1 MDKLTILILDDE
13 ERITETLAEYLRKQ
27 EFRTFTANLPGEAF
41 KIIRTNK
48 IDIIITDVMMPQ
60 MNGIE
65 VTRKVKKQNPVIEVI
80 LISGHGNMNTV
91 IEAMRLGAIDFI
103 PKPFKFYDVQMAIE
117 RTSKFLKLQNKL
129 RKVEDHYSLIS
140 REMEGLIERDFI
152 GTSKEIKRVLD
163 LSMTAADNPDVNVL
177 ITGENGTG
185 KEIVARLIHHAS
197 CRNKFPFFPV
207 NSSAIPE
214 TLLESE
220 FFGHVKGA
228 FTGATENKKGCFE
241 LAGGGT
247 LFLDE
252 IADMPLNLQSKILR
266 AIEEKKIKPV
276 GSNKEICVD
285 IRIISATNKK
295 IETMIEANEFRQD
308 LFYRVNAFVINIPP
322 LQERTDD
329 ILPLLE
335 NFVSEF
341 SKKQNRPAPIISDEL
356 INKLKKY
363 HFPGNVREL
372 KNMTQRALMLNSTSE
387 LTSDD
392 FKCDI
397 ETSAKS
403 SSIDLDENE
412 KTLIIAALQKEDYN
426 QTKAAELL
434 GISRDALKRK
444 IIKHQ
449 IEIKKIIT

>member
-1 MDKLTILILDDE
+1 MDKLAILILDDE
-13 ERITETLAEYLRKQ
+13 ERITETLAEYLQKQ
-27 EFRTFTANLPGEAF
+27 GFHAFTANLPGEAF
-41 KIIRTNK
+41 QIIRKHK

-65 VTRKVKKQNPVIEVI
+65 VMRKVKMQNPAIEVI

-103 PKPFKFYDVQMAIE
+103 PKPFKLYDVQVAIE
-117 RTSKFLKLQNKL
+117 RTGKFLELQSKL

-152 GTSKEIKRVLD
+152 GTSKEIKHVLE
-163 LSMTAADNPDVNVL
+163 LTLTAAENPDVNVM

-185 KEIVARLIHHAS
+185 KEIIARIIHHAGI
-197 CRNKFPFFPV
+197 RKQNPFYPV

-220 FFGHVKGA
+220 FFGHLKGS
-228 FTGATENKKGCFE
+228 FTGASENKKGCFE
-241 LAGGGT
+241 LADGGT

-252 IADMPLNLQSKILR
+252 IADMPFNLQSKILR

-276 GSNKEICVD
+276 GSNREISVN

-295 IETMIEANEFRQD
+295 IGELIKENKFRQD
-308 LFYRVNAFVINIPP
+308 LFYRINAFTIDIPP
-322 LQERTDD
+322 LRERTDD
-329 ILPLLE
+329 IKPLLE
-335 NFVSEF
+335 SFISEF
-341 SKKQNRPAPIISDEL
+341 SKKQNRPAPVISEEL
-356 INKLKKY
+356 LQKLQKY
-363 HFPGNVREL
+363 PFPGNVREL
-372 KNMTQRALMLNSTSE
+372 KNMVQRALMLNSTSR
-387 LTSDD
+387 LTPAD

-397 ETSAKS
+397 ETSVKPS
-403 SSIDLDENE
+403 SVDLEKNE
-412 KTLIIAALQKEDYN
+412 KQLIIAALQKENYN

-444 IIKHQ
+444 IAKHE
-449 IEIKKIIT
+449 IMIKKEIG

>member
-13 ERITETLAEYLRKQ
+13 ERITETLAEYLQKQ
-27 EFRTFTANLPGEAF
+27 KFQTFTANLPGEAF
-41 KIIRTNK
+41 QIIRKHK

-65 VTRKVKKQNPVIEVI
+65 VMRKVKEVNPAIEII

-103 PKPFKFYDVQMAIE
+103 PKPFKLYDVQMAVE
-117 RTSKFLKLQNKL
+117 RTEKFLKLQTKL

-152 GTSKEIKRVLD
+152 GVSKSIQNVLKMT
-163 LSMTAADNPDVNVL
+163 MTAAENPDVNVL

-185 KEIVARLIHHAS
+185 KEIIARIIHHGS
-197 CRNKFPFFPV
+197 KRKKNPFYPV

-220 FFGHVKGA
+220 FFGHVKGS
-228 FTGATENKKGCFE
+228 FTGASENKKGCFE
-241 LAGGGT
+241 LADGGT

-276 GSNKEICVD
+276 GSNREVSID
-285 IRIISATNKK
+285 IRIISATNQNLDKLIRAEK
-295 IETMIEANEFRQD
+295 FRRD
-308 LFYRVNAFVINIPP
+308 LFYRINTFAIDIPP
-322 LQERTDD
+322 LRKRIDD
-329 ILPLLE
+329 VPPLLV
-335 NFVSEF
+335 NFISEF
-341 SKKQNRPAPIISDEL
+341 AKKQNRPAPL
-356 INKLKKY
+356 IPEEVLQKLQRY

-372 KNMTQRALMLNSTSE
+372 KNMAQRALMLNSSDR
-387 LTSDD
+387 LTIDD
-392 FKCDI
+392 FNCEIQNI
-397 ETSAKS
+397 ETQDV
-403 SSIDLDENE
+403 IDLEVNE
-412 KTLIIAALQKEDYN
+412 KKLILAALDKTDFN
-426 QTKAAELL
+426 QTKAAKLL

-444 IIKHQ
+444 IAKHQ
-449 IEIKKIIT
+449 IEIKKMIG

>member
-1 MDKLTILILDDE
+1 MNKLAILILDDE
-13 ERITETLAEYLRKQ
+13 KRITETLAEYLQKQ
-27 EFRTFTANLPGEAF
+27 NFHTFTANLPGEAF
-41 KIIRTNK
+41 QIIHK
-48 IDIIITDVMMPQ
+48 HKVDIIITDIMMPQ

-65 VTRKVKKQNPVIEVI
+65 VMRKVKKQNPAIEVI

-103 PKPFKFYDVQMAIE
+103 PKPFKLYDVQIAIE
-117 RTSKFLKLQNKL
+117 RTGKFLELHNKL

-152 GTSKEIKRVLD
+152 GTSREIKHVLEMT
-163 LSMTAADNPDVNVL
+163 MTAAENPDVNVM

-185 KEIVARLIHHAS
+185 KEIIARIIHHAGI
-197 CRNKFPFFPV
+197 RKQNPFYPV

-220 FFGHVKGA
+220 FFGHLKGS

-241 LAGGGT
+241 LADGGT

-276 GSNKEICVD
+276 GSNREISVD

-295 IETMIEANEFRQD
+295 IEELIKENKFRQD
-308 LFYRVNAFVINIPP
+308 LFYRINAFSIEIPP
-322 LQERTDD
+322 LRERTDD
-329 ILPLLE
+329 IKPLLE
-335 NFVSEF
+335 SFVSVF
-341 SKKQNRPAPIISDEL
+341 SKKQNRPAPIISEEL
-356 INKLKKY
+356 LQKLQKY
-363 HFPGNVREL
+363 PFPGNVREL
-372 KNMTQRALMLNSTSE
+372 KNMAQRALMLNSSSK
-387 LTSDD
+387 LIPAD

-397 ETSAKS
+397 DTSAKPS
-403 SSIDLDENE
+403 SVDLDKNE
-412 KTLIIAALQKEDYN
+412 KQLIIASLQKENYN

-444 IIKHQ
+444 IAKHQ
-449 IEIKKIIT
+449 IEIKKTLV